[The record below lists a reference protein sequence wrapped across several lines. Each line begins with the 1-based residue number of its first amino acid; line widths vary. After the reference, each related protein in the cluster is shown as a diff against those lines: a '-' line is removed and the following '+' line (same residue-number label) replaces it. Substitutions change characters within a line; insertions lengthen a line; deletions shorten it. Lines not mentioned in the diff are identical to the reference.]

1 MIISF
6 LRCIYLPYETFMQSY
21 SNEIKILSGTYKGKN
36 IPVLNAKG
44 LRPTS
49 VLVRKVLFSWLTN
62 DLPQARVL
70 DLFAGSGILGY
81 EAISNG
87 AASLTQVELSKDVY
101 ENLKKFNSTFKVN
114 TKISLFNQNAIDF
127 INNHNDKYNVIF
139 IDPPYDSE
147 IYEEILSTILNR
159 QLIDSNAKIYVEERE
174 GSHVIVPGYRVIKE
188 QQQGQVHFSLWQ
200 KSMP

>member
-1 MIISF
+1 
-6 LRCIYLPYETFMQSY
+6 MQSY

-127 INNHNDKYNVIF
+127 INSHNDKYNVIF

-159 QLIDSNAKIYVEERE
+159 QLIDSNTKIYVEERE